1 MSNVLSG
8 FKREARKIASSLG
21 APKFYIAC
29 AADYDISHEHFFDNP
44 IIFRLRED
52 VIPFLYDDY
61 GHGIEHSK
69 NVAIDAG
76 AIVLAESKEQDRDG
90 VRRMVLLA
98 QVAGLLH
105 DVCRLDLDHARH
117 SAETSRSIL
126 ASYPLSDED
135 RDIVAYAI
143 ANHENTGP
151 VESAGDQIRQ
161 TVSDALHDADVFR
174 WGPDHFVTTL
184 WEICD
189 YQDWPISATIERFPT
204 AMERAAARAAGL
216 RTATG
221 RTYGPDLMER
231 GLIVGRRMYALMREY
246 CETHPCD

>member
-21 APKFYIAC
+21 APTFYTAC
-29 AADYDISHEHFFDNP
+29 ASDYDSSHEHFFDHP
-44 IIFRLRED
+44 VIFRLRED

-76 AIVLAESKEQDRDG
+76 AIVLAESKELDRDCA
-90 VRRMVLLA
+90 RRMVLLA

-117 SAETSRSIL
+117 SAETSRRIL

-143 ANHENTGP
+143 ASHETTGP
-151 VESAGDQIRQ
+151 VAPAGDRIRQ
-161 TVSDALHDADVFR
+161 IVSDALHDADVFR
-174 WGPDHFVTTL
+174 WGPDYFVTTL
-184 WEICD
+184 WEMCD
-189 YQDWPISATIERFPT
+189 YQDWPISAIIERFPT
-204 AMERAAARAAGL
+204 AMERAKTRVAGL
-216 RTATG
+216 RTAIG
-221 RTYGPDLMER
+221 RTYGPDILER
-231 GLIVGRRMYALMREY
+231 GLMVGRRMYALMLDY
-246 CETHPCD
+246 CKTHSCD

>member
-1 MSNVLSG
+1 MSKALTE
-8 FKREARKIASSLG
+8 FKREARKIANSLG
-21 APKFYIAC
+21 TPAFYRAC
-29 AADYDISHEHFFDNP
+29 AADYDHSHESFFDHP

-76 AIVLAESKEQDRDG
+76 AIVLAESPNLDPDS

-117 SAETSRSIL
+117 SAETSRRIL
-126 ASYPLSDED
+126 AAYPLSDED
-135 RDIVAYAI
+135 RDIVAQAI
-143 ANHENTGP
+143 ASHETPGP
-151 VESAGDQIRQ
+151 VAIAGGPLRQ
-161 TVSDALHDADVFR
+161 LVSDALYDADAFR
-174 WGPDHFVTTL
+174 WGPDHFVTAL

-189 YQDWPISATIERFPT
+189 YQEWPMSAIIGRLPA
-204 AMERAAARAAGL
+204 AMECAAAKASGF

-221 RTYGPDLMER
+221 RSYGPELLER
-231 GLIVGRRMYALMREY
+231 GLVIGRQMHERLRTY
-246 CETHPCD
+246 CETHFCD